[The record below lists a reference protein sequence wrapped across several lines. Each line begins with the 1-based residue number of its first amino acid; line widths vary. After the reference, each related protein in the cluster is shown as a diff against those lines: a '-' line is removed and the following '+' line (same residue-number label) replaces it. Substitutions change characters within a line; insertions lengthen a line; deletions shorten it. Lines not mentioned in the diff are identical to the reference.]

1 MDKSFFM
8 NFSLVVHR
16 VYFIITGK
24 DRLMRDGSP
33 CYHSPFE
40 FIDPILSSG
49 PARACSLTSSV
60 RQIKSSSVF
69 ELFRSKVL
77 KVVS

>member
-1 MDKSFFM
+1 MDRSFFM
-8 NFSLVVHR
+8 NSSLVVHR
-16 VYFIITGK
+16 VYFIITGE

-40 FIDPILSSG
+40 FIDPILSSS
-49 PARACSLTSSV
+49 PARDCPACPLTSSV

-69 ELFRSKVL
+69 ELSKRSL
-77 KVVS
+77 